1 MTNRKPRFYL
11 LAVACAFG
19 LVEACMLAAFS
30 WNAPP
35 EDDSAALSA
44 LFSSVDQD
52 EPTPAL
58 RGAPYGVL
66 LQNLQRRPAVAALES
81 EPPRASDHSR
91 EPDSVLIE
99 AASGSDGTETG
110 LAAIV
115 ERIPAAPVG
124 APLPPTRPS
133 ELAYAEIAAPE
144 PPLRPREFFPR
155 EFMAPRDIVEP
166 PPAAAAS
173 APEETAPAISLA
185 SLMPATDSPGPLQRH
200 EDGNFRLGA
209 AAYVRIFKKEGELEL
224 WLRRNG
230 RYALYKTYPVCKWSG
245 RLGPKLRSGDY
256 QSPEGFYSVSARQL
270 NPNSAYHRAFNIGF
284 PNAFDRQNGRTGG
297 ALMVHGACKSV
308 GCFAMTD
315 KVIDEIYV
323 FVEAA
328 LRGGQHDVPV
338 HIFPFRMTDA
348 VFAKETRGDWTSL
361 WAVPPEH
368 QKWSGFWQNLKEG
381 YDLFEQTGEPPTA
394 YACGA
399 RYAFQAQGGACARIA
414 GW

>member
-1 MTNRKPRFYL
+1 MTKRKPRFYL

-19 LVEACMLAAFS
+19 LVEICMLAAFS

-35 EDDSAALSA
+35 EDESAALSA
-44 LFSSVDQD
+44 LFSSVEQD
-52 EPTPAL
+52 GPAPAV

-66 LQNLQRRPAVAALES
+66 LQNLQRRPAVAAIES
-81 EPPRASDHSR
+81 
-91 EPDSVLIE
+91 EPDSVRME
-99 AASGSDGTETG
+99 ASDPAGSEMGPAT
-110 LAAIV
+110 IV
-115 ERIPAAPVG
+115 ERIPAGPIG

-144 PPLRPREFFPR
+144 PPLRPREFLPHDFLPR
-155 EFMAPRDIVEP
+155 EFTVPRDVVEP
-166 PPAAAAS
+166 PAAS
-173 APEETAPAISLA
+173 APEEAAPAISLA
-185 SLMPATDSPGPLQRH
+185 SLMPATDSPGPLQRR

-209 AAYVRIFKKEGELEL
+209 PAYVRIFKKEGELEL
-224 WLRRNG
+224 WLKRDG

-315 KVIDEIYV
+315 KVIDEIYG

-348 VFAKETRGDWTSL
+348 TFAKETRGDWTSL

-381 YDLFEQTGEPPTA
+381 YDLFEQTGAPPTA

-399 RYAFQAQGGACARIA
+399 RYAFEAPNGSCTRIA

>member
-1 MTNRKPRFYL
+1 MTTRKPRSYL
-11 LAVACAFG
+11 LAVALAFG
-19 LVEACMLAAFS
+19 LVEGCVLVAYA
-30 WNAPP
+30 WNAPL
-35 EDDSAALSA
+35 EDEPAGLSA
-44 LFSSVDQD
+44 LRLSVEND
-52 EPTPAL
+52 EPAPAL

-66 LQNLQRRPAVAALES
+66 LPNFSRRPIAAREIENANASESESAPAQAALA
-81 EPPRASDHSR
+81 EPIS
-91 EPDSVLIE
+91 
-99 AASGSDGTETG
+99 
-110 LAAIV
+110 
-115 ERIPAAPVG
+115 PAPIA
-124 APLPPTRPS
+124 APLPPTRPT
-133 ELAYAEIAAPE
+133 ELASLSYAEIVAPE
-144 PPLRPREFFPR
+144 PPLRPREF
-155 EFMAPRDIVEP
+155 MATQGAVEP
-166 PPAAAAS
+166 PPAAAAPAHEEP
-173 APEETAPAISLA
+173 APTISLA
-185 SLMPATDSPGPLQRH
+185 SLMPATDSPGPLQRR

-315 KVIDEIYV
+315 KVIDEIYG

-348 VFAKETRGDWTSL
+348 AFAKETRGDWTSL
-361 WAVPPEH
+361 WAVSPEH

>member
-1 MTNRKPRFYL
+1 MTTRKPRSYL
-11 LAVACAFG
+11 LAVALAFG
-19 LVEACMLAAFS
+19 LVEACMLAAYA
-30 WNAPP
+30 WNAPLEEEP
-35 EDDSAALSA
+35 AALSA
-44 LFSSVDQD
+44 LRLSVEND
-52 EPTPAL
+52 EPGPAL
-58 RGAPYGVL
+58 LGAPYGVL
-66 LQNLQRRPAVAALES
+66 LQNFPRRPIAAQENQNANES
-81 EPPRASDHSR
+81 ESAPAQATLVEPVSPPPIA
-91 EPDSVLIE
+91 
-99 AASGSDGTETG
+99 
-110 LAAIV
+110 
-115 ERIPAAPVG
+115 
-124 APLPPTRPS
+124 APLPPTRPI
-133 ELAYAEIAAPE
+133 ELASLSYAEITAPE
-144 PPLRPREFFPR
+144 PPARPREFL
-155 EFMAPRDIVEP
+155 APRGAVDP
-166 PPAAAAS
+166 PPVAAAPAH
-173 APEETAPAISLA
+173 EEPAATISLA
-185 SLMPATDSPGPLQRH
+185 SLMPATDSPGPLQRR

-230 RYALYKTYPVCKWSG
+230 RYALYKTYPICKWSG

-315 KVIDEIYV
+315 KVIDEIYG

-328 LRGGQHDVPV
+328 LRGGQQDVPV

-348 VFAKETRGDWTSL
+348 GFAKETRGDWTSL

-368 QKWSGFWQNLKEG
+368 LKWSGFWQNLKEG

-399 RYAFQAQGGACARIA
+399 RYVFQAQGGSCARIA